1 MFLSIVMV
9 IRVLNLYFPQQLMHI
24 IKIQHLRDG
33 IFSILTEVFLLQLS
47 STYGLSH
54 EGSLT
59 ITYQINVNTLW

>member
-1 MFLSIVMV
+1 MSLSIEMV

-24 IKIQHLRDG
+24 MKICNTSEMV
-33 IFSILTEVFLLQLS
+33 FSILTEVFLLQLS